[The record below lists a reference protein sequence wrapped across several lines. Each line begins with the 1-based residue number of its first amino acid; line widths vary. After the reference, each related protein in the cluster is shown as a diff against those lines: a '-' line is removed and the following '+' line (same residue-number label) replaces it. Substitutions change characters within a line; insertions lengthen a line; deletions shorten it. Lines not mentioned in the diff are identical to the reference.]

1 MLGYIARRGL
11 AGIPTLLLVYTV
23 VFFIAHVTPGSPW
36 DIGTN
41 RPVEPTVKASLDAK
55 FHLNEPIHTQ
65 YVEYLVGALH
75 GDFGPSYRDRT
86 QTVAEIIVRF
96 LPVSLE
102 LGAAAMLLAIVL
114 GLPLG
119 ALAALTRNSW
129 LDTVIRM
136 LSTLGISMPTY
147 VVTSILIVVL
157 GVGLG
162 WVPTFGWHGAFSSSA
177 VVPVFSLALAPLAA
191 VIRYF
196 RSSMLEVMHLDYVR
210 TARAKGLRPIAVII
224 RHMGRNALI
233 PVMTVAGVYA
243 SYVLVGSFFVES
255 IAGIPGFGRYFVLAV
270 AARDYPVI
278 IGTTLVYAVFV
289 VVINLVVDV
298 SYFLLDPR
306 VRTDRL
312 A

>member
-75 GDFGPSYRDRT
+75 GDLGPSYRDRT

>member
-11 AGIPTLLLVYTV
+11 ASIPTLLLVYTV

-55 FHLNEPIHTQ
+55 FHLNEPIHKQ
-65 YVEYLVGALH
+65 YIEYLTGALH

-86 QTVAEIIVRF
+86 QTVAEIIARF
-96 LPVSLE
+96 LPVSIE
-102 LGAAAMLLAIVL
+102 LGAAAMLFAIGL

-119 ALAALTRNSW
+119 AIAALARNSW
-129 LDTVIRM
+129 IDTVIRM
-136 LSTLGISMPTY
+136 LSTVGISMPTY
-147 VVTSILIVVL
+147 VVASILVVVL

-177 VVPVFSLALAPLAA
+177 VVPVLSLALAPLAA
-191 VIRYF
+191 VVRYF

-224 RHMGRNALI
+224 HHMGRNALI
-233 PVMTVAGVYA
+233 PVMTVAGVYS

-289 VVINLVVDV
+289 VIINLMVDV

-306 VRTDRL
+306 VRTGRP